1 MEVKEDYDLRNSA
14 RDNNVMLIVT
24 ESDNKE
30 EREKLCKKLEL
41 TPDER
46 LSGGTTTVFAYLEIT
61 DGKEDYEGVW
71 QEGNRNFVKN
81 SLGLKSYPSF
91 VYLKSGMDGF
101 SKYSDHITPYT
112 GSTDSLDMSD
122 VEKFIEKKVGF
133 RLGNDVYNIV
143 FFDTLASRFVSYGD
157 AAGIDLM
164 KQRLLQGLVRVSTL
178 FSWKEPFRTIGN
190 LYNRAFTMSFEH
202 GIDYAE
208 KQIVK
213 LQRRLE
219 NNKNS
224 ITADKSHEFQQKI
237 AILKSFSEPK
247 ELTAEVRVFLLYS
260 LMFFILCVSIHITNM
275 LIYSCLIQ
283 DDKQIFIHAM
293 LHFGLLV
300 ATILLFIVPSDDGEE
315 DDETNDGEKVIN
327 AEPIIARAVDES
339 SKKTK

>member
-30 EREKLCKKLEL
+30 REKLCKKLEA

-46 LSGGTTTVFAYLEIT
+46 LIKGKGGDTVFAYLEIT

-101 SKYSDHITPYT
+101 SKYSDHIAPYT

-157 AAGIDLM
+157 ATGIDLF

-178 FSWKEPFRTIGN
+178 FSFKEPFRTIGN
-190 LYNRAFTMSFEH
+190 LYNRAFTMSFDH

-208 KQIVK
+208 KQIAK
-213 LQRRLE
+213 LQKRLE
-219 NNKNS
+219 NNKNT

-247 ELTAEVRVFLLYS
+247 ELTAE
-260 LMFFILCVSIHITNM
+260 
-275 LIYSCLIQ
+275 

>member
-30 EREKLCKKLEL
+30 EREKLCKKLEA

-46 LSGGTTTVFAYLEIT
+46 LKSKGGGIVFAYLEIT

-143 FFDTLASRFVSYGD
+143 FFDTLASRFASYGD
-157 AAGIDLM
+157 ATGIDLM
-164 KQRLLQGLVRVSTL
+164 KQRLLQGLVRISTL

-190 LYNRAFTMSFEH
+190 LYNRAFTMSFDH

-208 KQIVK
+208 KQVAK
-213 LQRRLE
+213 LQKRLE
-219 NNKNS
+219 NNKNA

-247 ELTAEVRVFLLYS
+247 ELTAE
-260 LMFFILCVSIHITNM
+260 
-275 LIYSCLIQ
+275 
-283 DDKQIFIHAM
+283 DDKQIFIHAL

-315 DDETNDGEKVIN
+315 EDETNDGEKVVN
-327 AEPIIARAVDES
+327 AEPIIARAVDDDKS

>member
-1 MEVKEDYDLRNSA
+1 MYLIISYFIPLSILVSATQTKTCIEVKEDYDLRNSA

-30 EREKLCKKLEL
+30 EREKLCKKLEA
-41 TPDER
+41 TPEGK
-46 LSGGTTTVFAYLEIT
+46 GGDTVFAYLEIT

-157 AAGIDLM
+157 ATGIDLF

-208 KQIVK
+208 KQVAK
-213 LQRRLE
+213 LQKRLE
-219 NNKNS
+219 NNKNT

-247 ELTAEVRVFLLYS
+247 ELTAEVRVFLSY
-260 LMFFILCVSIHITNM
+260 ILNV
-275 LIYSCLIQ
+275 
-283 DDKQIFIHAM
+283 
-293 LHFGLLV
+293 LH
-300 ATILLFIVPSDDGEE
+300 TMCIKSYY
-315 DDETNDGEKVIN
+315 
-327 AEPIIARAVDES
+327 
-339 SKKTK
+339 

>member
-1 MEVKEDYDLRNSA
+1 MSYYYTKLVIMYFIIISYFIPLSILVSATQTKTCMEVKEDYDLRNSA

-46 LSGGTTTVFAYLEIT
+46 LKGDTVFAYLEIT

-157 AAGIDLM
+157 ATGIDLF

-202 GIDYAE
+202 GVDYAE
-208 KQIVK
+208 KQVTK
-213 LQRRLE
+213 LQKRLE
-219 NNKNS
+219 NNKNT

-247 ELTAEVRVFLLYS
+247 ELTAEVRAFLKL
-260 LMFFILCVSIHITNM
+260 ILCVSNHIINM
-275 LIYSCLIQ
+275 S
-283 DDKQIFIHAM
+283 
-293 LHFGLLV
+293 
-300 ATILLFIVPSDDGEE
+300 ILMSYPGRQTDFYPCYASFWFACCNYFVVHCP
-315 DDETNDGEKVIN
+315 K
-327 AEPIIARAVDES
+327 
-339 SKKTK
+339 

>member
-1 MEVKEDYDLRNSA
+1 MFHNSNILLITPLFILVSATQTKTCMEVKEDYDLRNSA

-30 EREKLCKKLEL
+30 EREKLCKKLEA

-46 LSGGTTTVFAYLEIT
+46 LKSKGGGTVFAYLEIT

-81 SLGLKSYPSF
+81 SLGLKSHPSF

-101 SKYSDHITPYT
+101 SKYSDHIAPYT

-157 AAGIDLM
+157 TTGIDLF

-190 LYNRAFTMSFEH
+190 LYNRAFTMSFDH
-202 GIDYAE
+202 GVDYAE
-208 KQIVK
+208 KQVAK
-213 LQRRLE
+213 LQKRLE
-219 NNKNS
+219 NNKNA

-247 ELTAEVRVFLLYS
+247 ELTAEVRVFLSYTS
-260 LMFFILCVSIHITNM
+260 LMFFILCVSNHITNM
-275 LIYSCLIQ
+275 S
-283 DDKQIFIHAM
+283 
-293 LHFGLLV
+293 
-300 ATILLFIVPSDDGEE
+300 ILMSLS
-315 DDETNDGEKVIN
+315 
-327 AEPIIARAVDES
+327 
-339 SKKTK
+339 